1 MRRSK
6 SGLQVKVVTA
16 IAVLVVAV
24 VSIIIVVNYSYQ
36 KTYLRTEFQ
45 SSTRMLADAVYNG
58 LLYPMSIGDSDT
70 IWAQMKDFNKEG
82 DSLKVLIFGFDKLV
96 TYASDV
102 DKAGKNLKNLIAAPE
117 LDLAL
122 DRMLQD
128 GKKPETGYEEQAEGK
143 QYYTVLHPL
152 LNESRC
158 YHCHGSSRPVLGGVM
173 VRQNSGSM
181 YSSLKSLQNKNII
194 IGLAG
199 IAVILVALVLLISR
213 LAIRPLNRI
222 STSLDDVA
230 YHVAHAS
237 DQVSHASQ
245 QLADG
250 ASEQSAA
257 IEETSSSLEQMASM
271 TKQNAD
277 HANQA
282 HNLMKE
288 VHHVVSRVNE
298 SMKHLTESMGD
309 ITRASEE
316 TQKIIKTIDE
326 IAFQTNLLALNAAV
340 EAARAGEAGAGFA
353 VVADEVRNLALRSAE
368 AAKNTALL
376 IEGTVKRVRGGSEL
390 VESSTRE
397 FNAVAQSV
405 SELGELVGEITTA
418 SVEQAQGIEQINKAV
433 AEMDKVVQQNA
444 ASADDSAEASKEMD
458 SEFEHLKHYVGELV
472 ALVRGEER
480 DASERRGRKER
491 GARKPAGKLAP
502 PPRPP
507 ADQKALVQRPGTG
520 RKESKPRPQALHGK
534 QHPQQ
539 AIPPGDEDLTD
550 F

>member
-1 MRRSK
+1 MKNSRA
-6 SGLQVKVVTA
+6 GLQVKVIAA

-24 VSIIIVVNYSYQ
+24 FSSIIFLNSYYQ
-36 KTYLRTEFQ
+36 KTYLRAEFA

-70 IWAQMKDFNKEG
+70 IWAQMKDFAKEG
-82 DSLKVLIFGFDKLV
+82 DSLKVLIFGFDRLV
-96 TYASDV
+96 TYASDA
-102 DKAGKNLKNLIAAPE
+102 DKAGKDLKSLTNASD
-117 LDLAL
+117 LDLAV
-122 DRMLQD
+122 DRLIQD
-128 GKKPETGYEEQAEGK
+128 GKKPETGYEEQTEGK

-158 YHCHGSSRPVLGGVM
+158 HHCHGSSRPVLGGVM
-173 VRQNSGSM
+173 VRQNSDSM
-181 YSSLKSLQNKNII
+181 YAGLRSLQYKNIL
-194 IGLAG
+194 IGFAG
-199 IAVILVALVLLISR
+199 IAIILVSLFLLISR

-230 YHVAHAS
+230 DHVSAAS
-237 DQVSHASQ
+237 NQVSSASY
-245 QLADG
+245 QLAEG
-250 ASEQSAA
+250 ASEQAAA
-257 IEETSSSLEQMASM
+257 IEETSSSLEEMSSM

-282 HNLMKE
+282 HHLMKE
-288 VHHVVSRVNE
+288 VQQVVSRVKQ
-298 SMKHLTESMGD
+298 SMTNLTKSMGD
-309 ITRASEE
+309 ITKASEE

-390 VESSTRE
+390 VESSTNE
-397 FNAVAQSV
+397 FNAVARSV
-405 SELGELVGEITTA
+405 SELSELIGEITTA

-444 ASADDSAEASKEMD
+444 ASAEESAAASREMD
-458 SEFEHLKHYVGELV
+458 AQADHLKRFVGDLV
-472 ALVRGEER
+472 TLVRGGDEHGVDEEER
-480 DASERRGRKER
+480 AIPDTRREVRKVAPP
-491 GARKPAGKLAP
+491 GARHK
-502 PPRPP
+502 
-507 ADQKALVQRPGTG
+507 DEKALVKREGSTREGSMRKALPEKQRLDQQIPLDNKDQATS
-520 RKESKPRPQALHGK
+520 KE
-534 QHPQQ
+534 
-539 AIPPGDEDLTD
+539 
-550 F
+550 